1 MPLRQEA
8 RFFRERAE
16 RLREIAGAHRTP
28 LSHQLRRMAN
38 ELDERAAELEQM
50 NPPAD

>member
-1 MPLRQEA
+1 MHLRQAA
-8 RFFRERAE
+8 RFLRERAE

-28 LSHQLRRMAN
+28 LLRQLRQMAN
-38 ELDERAAELEQM
+38 ELDERAAELGQM